1 MGFIKGL
8 ESHRGHRWGIS
19 FIPGSASLLRWQHSQ
34 SHGGGGPLL
43 APRALPSPA
52 LSVASEEEMGWQGFS
67 SVCAEPGPDPSSRAS
82 VQGTPGSALPTGS
95 EIWES
100 VSVHQEPAN
109 E

>member
-1 MGFIKGL
+1 MGHIVYNWECFIV
-8 ESHRGHRWGIS
+8 EV
-19 FIPGSASLLRWQHSQ
+19 AAQSQ

-52 LSVASEEEMGWQGFS
+52 LSVASGEEEMGWQGFS
-67 SVCAEPGPDPSSRAS
+67 SVSAEPGPDPSSRAS